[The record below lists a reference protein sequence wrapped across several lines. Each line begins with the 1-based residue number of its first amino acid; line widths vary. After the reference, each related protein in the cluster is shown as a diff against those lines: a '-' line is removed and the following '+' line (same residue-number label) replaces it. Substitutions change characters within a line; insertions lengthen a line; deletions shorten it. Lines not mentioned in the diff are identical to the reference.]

1 MNVLSRV
8 LCAAT
13 GIHIAH
19 FVAFAAFG
27 YMKIRTLEWK
37 AVRANADIL
46 LNEKVFGKAPSP
58 VLYAE
63 TFIGIALACQVL
75 LGNYK
80 LFNGKGGSL

>member
-46 LNEKVFGKAPSP
+46 LNERFSARH
-58 VLYAE
+58 LR
-63 TFIGIALACQVL
+63 
-75 LGNYK
+75 
-80 LFNGKGGSL
+80 LFCTLKHLSGQRSHARFF